1 MARVAPCSGGTFDDW
16 SWYCRGGLHGACTQ
30 VRVSRAGR
38 LLHPEPAMIHLSL
51 PAGDHHW
58 SVWGQF
64 HCTRQ
69 GEDGTIFFKKHR
81 PINIQKL
88 YGACIY
94 SIYIYLYYYISICS
108 IFIQCLTPLESIFYL
123 YSIIQHQAIHLGFC
137 PQAVPGE
144 HVINWKPSTIEWR
157 CCRWLERSHGWL
169 KPMAVYHP
177 RYGASWGS
185 ASNNL

>member
-1 MARVAPCSGGTFDDW
+1 MYSSPCLTCRSVAAPGTSHDSPQFARRW
-16 SWYCRGGLHGACTQ
+16 SPLIRMRPIPLHQA
-30 VRVSRAGR
+30 RWRW
-38 LLHPEPAMIHLSL
+38 H
-51 PAGDHHW
+51 
-58 SVWGQF
+58 QF
-64 HCTRQ
+64 
-69 GEDGTIFFKKHR
+69 FFLKHR

-88 YGACIY
+88 YGTCIY

-108 IFIQCLTPLESIFYL
+108 IFIQCLTPLKSIFYL

>member
-1 MARVAPCSGGTFDDW
+1 MIEVGTAAAD
-16 SWYCRGGLHGACTQ
+16 CTVHVLKSVSHVQ
-30 VRVSRAGR
+30 VGC
-38 LLHPEPAMIHLSL
+38 
-51 PAGDHHW
+51 
-58 SVWGQF
+58 
-64 HCTRQ
+64 CTRNQ
-69 GEDGTIFFKKHR
+69 PWFTSVCPQVITIDPYEANSTAPGKVKMAPFFFKKHR